1 MDRRLILGLIFALFI
16 LSALSLS
23 FSGLTIIKSI
33 ELQNSLTSIFLQ
45 EVQQATVLSAVL
57 AAAVYIIKSILPLL
71 PFLFLAGAG
80 FVLCMHFRPNIKFL
94 LPIFLAV
101 FIINLLIKP
110 SIIMAAVCL
119 GFLPVILISKTFEE
133 RKSVFKSAKGFTSSC
148 LRWLNIFVVI
158 GLFLGIYYM
167 PNYEQV
173 GQQQMETTISSF
185 IPTDMSQIQ
194 TGLVSQISSGFTS
207 SINEEWSKLPLATQT
222 QCASV
227 KDAMLKGIENYGVEQ
242 GAVQQEGALLQQ
254 GPSLQQGIMSAI
266 PIFSVFSKMLPLT
279 TAIAAFVLLEI
290 LRPILAIVIGFGY
303 ILATKK
309 PVTKRLK

>member
-1 MDRRLILGLIFALFI
+1 MDRWLVLIAALFI

-23 FSGLTIIKSI
+23 FSGLSIIKSI
-33 ELQNSLTSIFLQ
+33 EFQNSLTGIFLQ

-57 AAAVYIIKSILPLL
+57 VTAIYIIKSSILPLL
-71 PFLFLAGAG
+71 PFLFLAGVA
-80 FVLCMHFRPNIKFL
+80 FVLCMHFKPKIKFL
-94 LPIFLAV
+94 LPILLAI
-101 FIINLLIKP
+101 FIISLLVKP
-110 SIIMAAVCL
+110 SIVMAAICL
-119 GFLPVILISKTFEE
+119 GFLPVILVSKTFEE
-133 RKSVFKSAKGFTSSC
+133 RKSAFKTAKAFTSSC
-148 LRWLNIFVVI
+148 LRWLNIFAVI

-167 PNYEQV
+167 PNYEQI

-194 TGLVSQISSGFTS
+194 TGFMSQISSGFTS
-207 SINEEWSKLPLATQT
+207 SINEEWSKLPLETKT
-222 QCASV
+222 KCASA

-242 GAVQQEGALLQQ
+242 EGAVGQESALQQ

-279 TAIAAFVLLEI
+279 TAIALFVLLEI
-290 LRPILAIVIGFGY
+290 LRPFIAIVIGFGY
-303 ILATKK
+303 YLLTKR